1 MEPPMLAIRRSLLAG
16 LAVLWLIGDGALAKP
31 WQVEDGSRIG
41 FTALQQGAPVDGGFE
56 RFVATI
62 DFDPKDLGHSRIDVE
77 IDTASITTGH
87 KDRDTLLRS
96 AAFFDVEK
104 WPMARFT
111 SARLTH
117 QSGDAYEARGKLT
130 IRDVTKD
137 VVLPFQLTIGDA
149 PAAPVRLLAE
159 AKGEL
164 TISRLDY
171 GVGQG
176 DWASTKTIGKDVVI
190 RIQIKAEQPR

>member
-1 MEPPMLAIRRSLLAG
+1 MEPPMLSIRGSLLAG
-16 LAVLWLIGDGALAKP
+16 LAVLWLIGDGAIART

-41 FTALQQGAPVDGGFE
+41 FTALQQGSPVAGGFD
-56 RFVATI
+56 RFTAAI
-62 DFDPKDLGHSRIDVE
+62 DFDPNDLGHSRIEVE

-87 KDRDTLLRS
+87 KDRDTALRS
-96 AAFFDVEK
+96 AAFFDVGQ
-104 WPMARFT
+104 WPTARFT
-111 SARLTH
+111 SAKLTRR
-117 QSGDAYEARGKLT
+117 SGHAYEAHGKLT

-137 VVLPFQLTIGDA
+137 VVLPFELTIGDA
-149 PAAPVRLLAE
+149 PDASGKLLAE

-176 DWASTKTIGKDVVI
+176 DWASTKTVGEDVVI
-190 RIQIKAEQPR
+190 RIEIKAERPR

>member
-1 MEPPMLAIRRSLLAG
+1 MLAIRRSLLTG

-31 WQVEDGSRIG
+31 WQVQDGSRIG

-56 RFVATI
+56 RFTAAI

-104 WPMARFT
+104 WPTAHFA
-111 SARLTH
+111 SAKLIHR
-117 QSGDAYEARGKLT
+117 SGDAYEAHGKLA
-130 IRDVTKD
+130 IRDVTRD
-137 VVLPFQLTIGDA
+137 VVLPFELTTGDA
-149 PAAPVRLLAE
+149 PAAPGKLLAE

-176 DWASTKTIGKDVVI
+176 DWASTKTIGQDVVI
-190 RIQIKAEQPR
+190 RIEIKAEQPR